1 MVDISR
7 PQYTYTKRGVF
18 YFSKSVPADL
28 RHHYLKPRIVQSLKI
43 KSQAQAR
50 YASQK
55 LLSRLDDYWLNLRLK
70 EIEIPAAHLLRHA
83 PSQNSDSVQP
93 TILDALELYHR
104 VKGENKKKTFFTHS
118 KRSVDYLVQSIG
130 CRSLDQYS
138 SADAASFRDWLR
150 DKGLSTGSIQ
160 RNFTSIKAMV
170 SFTINELGLGCRNP
184 FSGVYLAPETD
195 KQKRQP
201 LSPEQIRTLQRHCY
215 EKDDDVR
222 WLVALISDTGMRLA
236 EAAGLMMKDLILD
249 SPHPHVVVTP
259 YPHRSL
265 KTKASERIIPLVGA
279 SLWAAQRL
287 SENTDGDFCFPRYTN
302 KQRCN
307 SNSAS
312 AAINKW
318 VKSIAGE
325 DTVIHG
331 LRHSFRDRLRAAEA
345 PTELIDQLGGWSL
358 KSVGQSYGNG
368 YALEIL
374 NKWMSTMVSK
384 DASSDEV
391 RTE

>member
-1 MVDISR
+1 MVDISH

-18 YFSKSVPADL
+18 YFSKSVPTDL
-28 RHHYLKPRIVQSLKI
+28 RHHYLKPRIVQSLKT

-55 LLSRLDDYWLNLRLK
+55 LLSRLDDYWLSLRLK

-83 PSQNSDSVQP
+83 PSQNPESVLP
-93 TILDALELYHR
+93 TIVDALELYHR

-118 KRSVDYLVQSIG
+118 KRSVDYLIQSIG

-150 DKGLSTGSIQ
+150 NKGLSTGSIQ

-170 SFTINELGLGCRNP
+170 SFTINELGLDCRNA

-201 LSPEQIRTLQRHCY
+201 LSIDQIRTLQRHCY

-236 EAAGLMMKDLILD
+236 EAAGLMMKDLILE
-249 SPHPHVVVTP
+249 SPYPHVVVTP

-265 KTKASERIIPLVGA
+265 KTKASERVIPIVGA

-287 SENTDGDFCFPRYTN
+287 SEQNESVFCFPRYTN

-345 PTELIDQLGGWSL
+345 HTELIDQLGGWSL

-368 YALEIL
+368 YALENL
-374 NKWMSTMVSK
+374 SSWMDKIVI
-384 DASSDEV
+384 
-391 RTE
+391 R

>member
-1 MVDISR
+1 MVDISH

-18 YFSKSVPADL
+18 YFSKSVPTDL
-28 RHHYLKPRIVQSLKI
+28 RHHYLKPRIVQSLKT
-43 KSQAQAR
+43 KSQVQAR

-55 LLSRLDDYWLNLRLK
+55 LLSRLDDYWLSLRLK

-83 PSQNSDSVQP
+83 PSQNPESVLP
-93 TILDALELYHR
+93 TIVDALELYHR

-118 KRSVDYLVQSIG
+118 KRSVDYLIQSIG

-150 DKGLSTGSIQ
+150 NKGLSTGSIQ

-170 SFTINELGLGCRNP
+170 SFTINELGLDCRNA

-201 LSPEQIRTLQRHCY
+201 LSIDQIRTLQRHCY

-236 EAAGLMMKDLILD
+236 EAAGLMMKDLILE
-249 SPHPHVVVTP
+249 SPYPHVVVTP

-265 KTKASERIIPLVGA
+265 KTKQVKESFLLLVHRYGRRSGFLNRMKVSFVFLVIRTNNDATATQQVLPSTSGLNLLLERTR
-279 SLWAAQRL
+279 S
-287 SENTDGDFCFPRYTN
+287 STD
-302 KQRCN
+302 
-307 SNSAS
+307 
-312 AAINKW
+312 
-318 VKSIAGE
+318 
-325 DTVIHG
+325 
-331 LRHSFRDRLRAAEA
+331 
-345 PTELIDQLGGWSL
+345 
-358 KSVGQSYGNG
+358 
-368 YALEIL
+368 
-374 NKWMSTMVSK
+374 
-384 DASSDEV
+384 
-391 RTE
+391 

>member
-1 MVDISR
+1 
-7 PQYTYTKRGVF
+7 
-18 YFSKSVPADL
+18 
-28 RHHYLKPRIVQSLKI
+28 
-43 KSQAQAR
+43 
-50 YASQK
+50 
-55 LLSRLDDYWLNLRLK
+55 LDDYWLSLRLK

-83 PSQNSDSVQP
+83 PSQNPASVLP
-93 TILDALELYHR
+93 TIVDALELYHR

-150 DKGLSTGSIQ
+150 NRGLSTGSIQ

-170 SFTINELGLGCRNP
+170 SFTINELGLDCRNA
-184 FSGVYLAPETD
+184 FSGVYFAPETD

-201 LSPEQIRTLQRHCY
+201 LSIDQIRTLQQHCY
-215 EKDDDVR
+215 QKDDDVR

-287 SENTDGDFCFPRYTN
+287 SEQNDSDFCFPRYTN
-302 KQRCN
+302 IQRCN

-318 VKSIAGE
+318 VKSVVGDEA
-325 DTVIHG
+325 VIHG

-368 YALEIL
+368 YALENL
-374 NKWMSTMVSK
+374 NSWMDKIVSRQGPLPPESTLIK
-384 DASSDEV
+384 
-391 RTE
+391 T

>member
-1 MVDISR
+1 M
-7 PQYTYTKRGVF
+7 F
-18 YFSKSVPADL
+18 YFSKSVPTDL
-28 RHHYLKPRIVQSLKI
+28 RHHYLKPRIVQSLKT

-55 LLSRLDDYWLNLRLK
+55 LLSRLDDYWLSLRLK

-83 PSQNSDSVQP
+83 PSQNPESVLP
-93 TILDALELYHR
+93 TIVDALELYHR
-104 VKGENKKKTFFTHS
+104 VKGANKKKTFFTHS
-118 KRSVDYLVQSIG
+118 KRSVDYLIQSIG

-170 SFTINELGLGCRNP
+170 SFTINELGLDCRNP

-201 LSPEQIRTLQRHCY
+201 LSVEQIRTLQRHCY
-215 EKDDDVR
+215 DKDDDVR

-236 EAAGLMMKDLILD
+236 EAAGLMMKDLFLD
-249 SPHPHVVVTP
+249 RPHPHVVVTP

-265 KTKASERIIPLVGA
+265 KTKASERIVPLVGA

-287 SENTDGDFCFPRYTN
+287 SEKNDSDFCLPRYTN
-302 KQRCN
+302 KDRCN

-318 VKSIAGE
+318 VKSVAGDE
-325 DTVIHG
+325 AVIHG

-345 PTELIDQLGGWSL
+345 PSELIDQLGGWSL
-358 KSVGQSYGNG
+358 QSVGQSYGNG
-368 YALEIL
+368 YALENL
-374 NKWMSTMVSK
+374 SSWMEKIVI
-384 DASSDEV
+384 
-391 RTE
+391 R